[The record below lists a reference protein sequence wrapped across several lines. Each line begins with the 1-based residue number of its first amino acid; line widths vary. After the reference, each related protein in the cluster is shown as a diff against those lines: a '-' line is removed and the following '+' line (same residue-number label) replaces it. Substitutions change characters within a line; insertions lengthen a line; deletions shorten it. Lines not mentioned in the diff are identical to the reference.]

1 MVLLLICIARKRS
14 GCVSGVLFEC
24 SVDPFPFRLFSSS
37 MSFLNPFMLL
47 LRVLLLCAG
56 LSFRSGMVCSVSIT
70 LNQRVVALLN
80 AGCRK
85 VLPR

>member
-1 MVLLLICIARKRS
+1 MFL
-14 GCVSGVLFEC
+14 
-24 SVDPFPFRLFSSS
+24 SVFT
-37 MSFLNPFMLL
+37 
-47 LRVLLLCAG
+47 LRVE

>member
-1 MVLLLICIARKRS
+1 
-14 GCVSGVLFEC
+14 
-24 SVDPFPFRLFSSS
+24 

-85 VLPR
+85 VLPPCLMM